1 MGANCCKSPRED
13 PCDAYDVAKE
23 DPWVERT
30 RTIED
35 TAVLEVDPSF
45 PQDTI
50 DARREQ
56 ILRNIGSFDLQND
69 YSQKR
74 I

>member
-1 MGANCCKSPRED
+1 MGSGCCKSPRED
-13 PCDAYDVAKE
+13 PSDVYEAPKE
-23 DPWVERT
+23 DRWMERT

-35 TAVLEVDPSF
+35 SAVLEVDPTF

-56 ILRNIGSFDLQND
+56 ILRNIGSFDIQNE
-69 YSQKR
+69 R